1 MCVFT
6 VYLLEINSI
15 CALNAIT
22 LQLLCKH
29 YAIAVYLQA
38 WNKKIIHVIT
48 CNYKQNNKIK

>member
-6 VYLLEINSI
+6 VYLLVINSI
-15 CALNAIT
+15 CAINAIT

-29 YAIAVYLQA
+29 YAITVHLQA
-38 WNKKIIHVIT
+38 LNKKIIRVIT